1 MLRFR
6 TISGGDGVL
15 DLVTVFH
22 PDPQSDDLTEFSSA
36 VKISFNPYL
45 GKEVLKVLSH
55 GDAPF
60 PPLYNIAE
68 EIDYLLNLLKSLNYD
83 PFTSSPVSSDFPPLS
98 DK

>member
-6 TISGGDGVL
+6 QISGGDGVL

-22 PDPQSDDLTEFSSA
+22 PDPQSDDLNEFSSA

-45 GKEVLKVLSH
+45 GKEIVKVFSH
-55 GDAPF
+55 GEAPF
-60 PPLYNIAE
+60 PPLYLIAE
-68 EIDYLLNLLKSLNYD
+68 EIDYMLNLLKSLNYD
-83 PFTSSPVSSDFPPLS
+83 PFSSSPVSPDFPSLS